1 MNDWNVVQPKTTS
14 ELTHAL
20 MEAGVTVIAGGTD
33 VLPGLRR
40 VADGRP
46 VSLVDI
52 SHVPDLRFIRE
63 HNGCLEI
70 GALTTHA
77 EIAKSEPL
85 LQYAPAL
92 VKACETVGAPQTRGR
107 GTLGGNLV
115 NASPAADTAPPLLCL
130 ESRVKLVSADGE
142 SELPLCEFFRGPG
155 KTALLSGEFLH
166 SIAFDL
172 PSGRWGAGFL
182 KLGRRNGMAIAVAS
196 AGVFMKLG
204 VHGEI
209 ETIRVILGSVGPTPI
224 RAKQVEIL
232 LLGNKPSP
240 ELFNRAAA
248 GIEKDIS
255 PISDVR
261 ATAEYRKISARVLVV
276 RALESAWKQAESRL
290 A

>member
-1 MNDWNVVQPKTTS
+1 MKDWVVVQPKTIS
-14 ELTHAL
+14 GLTQVL
-20 MEAGVTVIAGGTD
+20 VDPDRMIIAGGTD

-40 VADGRP
+40 GPADRA

-52 SHVPDLRFIRE
+52 SQLSDLRFIRE
-63 HNGCLEI
+63 HDGCLEI
-70 GALTTHA
+70 GALATHMD
-77 EIAKSEPL
+77 ISKSEL
-85 LQYAPAL
+85 VCKHAPAL
-92 VKACETVGAPQTRGR
+92 AKACGTIGAPQTRVR

-130 ESRVKLVSADGE
+130 DSRVKLVSADGE
-142 SELPLCEFFRGPG
+142 REQPLCEFFRGPG

-166 SIAFDL
+166 SIMFDL
-172 PSGRWGAGFL
+172 PSGQWGAGFL

-204 VHGEI
+204 VLGEI

-261 ATAEYRKISARVLVV
+261 ATAEYRKISARVLMM
-276 RALESAWKQAESRL
+276 RALESAWQQAESKPS
-290 A
+290 